1 MKRWALSGLIILGL
15 VLGVWAGNI
24 YWQGTPR
31 CSLYRM
37 AKAIKNNDPQ
47 TFLSYV
53 DMDQVL
59 AGMVDSTIKKVRKK
73 ISPNSDSDKPAQE
86 ESSPND
92 KRFNDMVA
100 QFTKSLKPALEQQLI
115 KAMQNIEERDRISPF
130 AAAFLSQVEREG
142 DKAQVTM
149 KVSKKDSY
157 QCTMEKT
164 PDGFWKVVKLDV
176 DFFKLYK
183 KARKHKD
190 RND

>member
-1 MKRWALSGLIILGL
+1 MKRLALCVLIVVGL
-15 VLGVWAGNI
+15 VIGVWAGNN

-37 AKAIKNNDPQ
+37 AEAIKNNDPQ

-59 AGMVDSTIKKVRKK
+59 EGMVDSTIKKGRKK
-73 ISPNSDSDKPAQE
+73 ISPNSDSAEPAPE
-86 ESSPND
+86 EPSRKN
-92 KRFNDMVA
+92 KEFNDMVA
-100 QFTKSLKPALEQQLI
+100 QLAQSLKPALEQQLTR
-115 KAMQNIEERDRISPF
+115 AFQNIKQRDRISPF
-130 AAAFLSQVEREG
+130 ASAFLSHVKREG
-142 DKAQVTM
+142 NKAQVTV
-149 KVSKKDSY
+149 KASKKDTY

-164 PDGFWKVVKLDV
+164 PDGFWKVVSIDV

>member
-1 MKRWALSGLIILGL
+1 MKRWALCVLIVVGL
-15 VLGVWAGNI
+15 VLGVWAGNY

-59 AGMVDSTIKKVRKK
+59 EGMVDSTIKKARKK
-73 ISPNSDSDKPAQE
+73 FSPNSDSAEPAPE
-86 ESSPND
+86 EPSPKD

-100 QFTKSLKPALEQQLI
+100 QLAQSLKPALEQQLTR
-115 KAMQNIEERDRISPF
+115 AFQNIEQRDQISPF
-130 AAAFLSQVEREG
+130 AAAFLSQVKREG
-142 DKAQVTM
+142 DKAQVM
-149 KVSKKDSY
+149 MRVSKKDTY

-164 PDGFWKVVKLDV
+164 PDGFWKVVSIDV

-183 KARKHKD
+183 KARKHHKE
-190 RND
+190 

>member
-1 MKRWALSGLIILGL
+1 MKRWALCVLIVVGL
-15 VLGVWAGNI
+15 VIGVWAGNN
-24 YWQGTPR
+24 YWQGNPR

-59 AGMVDSTIKKVRKK
+59 EGMLDSTIKKVRKNF
-73 ISPNSDSDKPAQE
+73 SPNSDSAEPAPE
-86 ESSPND
+86 EPSPKN
-92 KRFNDMVA
+92 KEFKDMVA
-100 QFTKSLKPALEQQLI
+100 QLAQSLKPALEQQLTR
-115 KAMQNIEERDRISPF
+115 AFQNIEQRDRISPF
-130 AAAFLSQVEREG
+130 ASAFLSHVKREG

-149 KVSKKDSY
+149 RVSKKDTY

-164 PDGFWKVVKLDV
+164 PGGFWKVVSIDV

>member
-1 MKRWALSGLIILGL
+1 MKRLALSVFIVLGL
-15 VLGVWAGNI
+15 VLGVWAGNN

-47 TFLSYV
+47 TFLRYV

-59 AGMVDSTIKKVRKK
+59 EGMVDSTIKKGRKK
-73 ISPNSDSDKPAQE
+73 ISPNSDSAEPAPE
-86 ESSPND
+86 EPSRKN
-92 KRFNDMVA
+92 KEFNDMVA
-100 QFTKSLKPALEQQLI
+100 QLAQSLKPALEQQLTR
-115 KAMQNIEERDRISPF
+115 AFQNIKQRDRISPF
-130 AAAFLSQVEREG
+130 ASAFLSHVKREG
-142 DKAQVTM
+142 NKAQVTV
-149 KVSKKDSY
+149 KASKKDTY

-164 PDGFWKVVKLDV
+164 PDGFWKVVSIDV

>member
-1 MKRWALSGLIILGL
+1 MKKIALFVLILLGL
-15 VLGVWAGNI
+15 VLGVWAGYY

-31 CSLYRM
+31 CSIYRM

-59 AGMVDSTIKKVRKK
+59 EGMVDSTIEEVRRK
-73 ISPNSDSDKPAQE
+73 ISPNSDSAEPAPE
-86 ESSPND
+86 EPSPKN
-92 KRFNDMVA
+92 KEFKDMVA
-100 QFTKSLKPALEQQLI
+100 QLAQSLKPALEQQLTR
-115 KAMQNIEERDRISPF
+115 AFQNIEQRDRISPF
-130 AAAFLSQVEREG
+130 ASAFLSHVKREG
-142 DKAQVTM
+142 NKAQVTV
-149 KVSKKDSY
+149 KASKKDTY

-164 PDGFWKVVKLDV
+164 PDGFWKVVSIDV

>member
-1 MKRWALSGLIILGL
+1 MKKWVFFISIILGL
-15 VLGVWAGNI
+15 VLGGWAGYY

-47 TFLSYV
+47 TFLSYI
-53 DMDQVL
+53 DMDQVVE
-59 AGMVDSTIKKVRKK
+59 GMLDSTIKKVRKK
-73 ISPNSDSDKPAQE
+73 FSPNSDSDEPAQE
-86 ESSPND
+86 ESSPKD

-100 QFTKSLKPALEQQLI
+100 QLTQSLKPALEQQLTR
-115 KAMQNIEERDRISPF
+115 AFQNIEQRDRISPL
-130 AAAFLSQVEREG
+130 AAAFLSHVKREG

-164 PDGFWKVVKLDV
+164 PDGFWKVVSINV

>member
-1 MKRWALSGLIILGL
+1 MKRWALCVFIVLGL
-15 VLGVWAGNI
+15 VLGVWAGNN

-59 AGMVDSTIKKVRKK
+59 EGMVDSTIKKGRKK
-73 ISPNSDSDKPAQE
+73 ISPNSDSAEPAPE
-86 ESSPND
+86 EPSRKN
-92 KRFNDMVA
+92 KEFNDMVA
-100 QFTKSLKPALEQQLI
+100 QLAQSLKPALEQQLTR
-115 KAMQNIEERDRISPF
+115 AFQNIKQRDRISPF
-130 AAAFLSQVEREG
+130 ASAFLSHVKREG
-142 DKAQVTM
+142 NKAQVTV
-149 KVSKKDSY
+149 KASKKDTY

>member
-1 MKRWALSGLIILGL
+1 MKRLALCVLIVVGL
-15 VLGVWAGNI
+15 VIGVWAGNN
-24 YWQGTPR
+24 YWQGSPR

-47 TFLSYV
+47 TFLRYV

-59 AGMVDSTIKKVRKK
+59 EGMVDSTIKKVRKK
-73 ISPNSDSDKPAQE
+73 NSPNSDSAEPAPE
-86 ESSPND
+86 ETSPKN
-92 KRFNDMVA
+92 KAFNDMVA
-100 QFTKSLKPALEQQLI
+100 QLAQSLKPALEQQLTR
-115 KAMQNIEERDRISPF
+115 AFQNIKQRDRISPF
-130 AAAFLSQVEREG
+130 ASAFLSQVKREG
-142 DKAQVTM
+142 DKAQVTV
-149 KVSKKDSY
+149 KASKKDTY

>member
-1 MKRWALSGLIILGL
+1 MKKIALFVLILLGL
-15 VLGVWAGNI
+15 VLGVWAGYY

-31 CSLYRM
+31 CSIYRM

-59 AGMVDSTIKKVRKK
+59 EGMVDSTIKKVREKS
-73 ISPNSDSDKPAQE
+73 SPNSDSAEPAPE
-86 ESSPND
+86 EPSPKN
-92 KRFNDMVA
+92 KAFNDMVA
-100 QFTKSLKPALEQQLI
+100 QLAQSLKPALEQQLI
-115 KAMQNIEERDRISPF
+115 KAIQNIEERDRISPF
-130 AAAFLSQVEREG
+130 ASAFLSHVKREG
-142 DKAQVTM
+142 NKAQVTV
-149 KVSKKDSY
+149 KASKKDTY

-164 PDGFWKVVKLDV
+164 PDGFWKVVSIDV